1 MNNWRFFQPVDS
13 MEQIPMAALGSQME
27 TLLKRCD
34 TENIGFVIQ
43 NGDKQY
49 VLCPAHW
56 FYYCFDDDFGCVIN
70 AALRYAMHRHTYIPS
85 VVAGFIRKYLGV
97 LDTKTLTVIC
107 EDIEK
112 DLTYM
117 GGPDD
122 PDMWQKLLE
131 DCKATLVQKLMEVGK

>member
-1 MNNWRFFQPVDS
+1 MNNWKFLQPVDS
-13 MEQIPMAALGSQME
+13 MERIPMADLGSQLD
-27 TLLKRCD
+27 TLLKRCEK
-34 TENIGFVIQ
+34 ENFGFVIQ

-49 VLCPAHW
+49 ALCPAHW

-70 AALRYAMHRHTYIPS
+70 SALRYAMRRHTYMPS
-85 VVAGFIRKYLGV
+85 VVAGFIRTYLGV

-107 EDIEK
+107 KDIES

-122 PDMWQKLLE
+122 PEMWQELLE
-131 DCKATLVQKLMEVGK
+131 ECKVSLKQKLKEVEL